1 MGFQMRGASE
11 GFNENYMTTTQQSE
25 WLTST
30 EAAAHLKVAP
40 RTLVRWARSGLIP
53 AHRLSG
59 LSRVTWRFRREELDA
74 KLCASS
80 AGLADGET
88 A

>member
-1 MGFQMRGASE
+1 MSAFS
-11 GFNENYMTTTQQSE
+11 QSE
-25 WLTST
+25 WLTAR

-40 RTLVRWARSGLIP
+40 RTLVRWARNGLVP

-74 KLCASS
+74 KLSGSS
-80 AGLADGET
+80 GALAEREAT

>member
-1 MGFQMRGASE
+1 
-11 GFNENYMTTTQQSE
+11 MTAFTQSE
-25 WLTST
+25 WLTAA

-40 RTLVRWARSGLIP
+40 RTLVRWARTGLIP

-59 LSRVTWRFRREELDA
+59 LARVTWRFRRSELDA
-74 KLCASS
+74 MLCASS
-80 AGLADGET
+80 RGPAEREVT